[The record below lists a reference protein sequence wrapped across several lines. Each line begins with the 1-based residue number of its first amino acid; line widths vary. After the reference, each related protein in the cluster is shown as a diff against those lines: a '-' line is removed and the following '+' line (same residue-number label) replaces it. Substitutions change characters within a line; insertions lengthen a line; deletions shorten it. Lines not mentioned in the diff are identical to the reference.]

1 MNILPSSPLI
11 AASLAGSDRATM
23 HQLASSTAT
32 ETNSAQTAARETVDS
47 VDKGNASGD
56 SGADGRQTLDTF
68 ERQKPDSEPDSDDIL
83 NKSAPVTAPG
93 AGLLPGGGGH
103 LDFRA

>member
-1 MNILPSSPLI
+1 MNILPSSPLF
-11 AASLAGSDRATM
+11 AASLAGSDRAAT

-32 ETNSAQTAARETVDS
+32 ETNSANSAASKTVDS
-47 VDKGNASGD
+47 IDKGNASGD

-68 ERQKPDSEPDSDDIL
+68 ERQKHDSEPESDDNV
-83 NKSAPVTAPG
+83 NKSAPNISPG
-93 AGLLPGGGGH
+93 SGLLPSGGGH

>member
-11 AASLAGSDRATM
+11 AASLAGSDRAAM

-32 ETNSAQTAARETVDS
+32 ETTSANSAASESVDS
-47 VDKGNASGD
+47 IDKGKASGD

-68 ERQKPDSEPDSDDIL
+68 ERQKHDSEPESDDHV

-103 LDFRA
+103 LDFTA

>member
-1 MNILPSSPLI
+1 MNVLPSSPLL
-11 AASLAGSDRATM
+11 AASLAGSDRAAM

-32 ETNSAQTAARETVDS
+32 ETTSANSVTSETVDS
-47 VDKGNASGD
+47 IDKGNASGD

-68 ERQKPDSEPDSDDIL
+68 ERQKHDSEPDADDNV
-83 NKSAPVTAPG
+83 NKSAPATAPG
-93 AGLLPGGGGH
+93 AGLLPCGGGH